1 MKRLFPV
8 IIALALLL
16 SACGAA
22 QPAPTPAPTPSPV
35 STPAA
40 TPQPTPETNAASSEL
55 SPLCSWALQEL
66 DRLRQIDYAR
76 DNNVTHIKDTV
87 RLFLYMHYDM
97 FAERECRFP
106 DFSPFLDPN
115 GEGYEKLLYFVAET
129 QYIHLYEGYDED
141 VQWYNVDLDFESIEV
156 DGNIASVTV
165 SADYDTVRGDG
176 SSGGMTN
183 ISFFKLNKLDGVWYL
198 SDMEPDS
205 IYGSDRHGTYEEL
218 LEQIAALEGAD

>member
-40 TPQPTPETNAASSEL
+40 TPEPSAASSEL

-66 DRLRQIDYAR
+66 DEWRQSEYGT
-76 DNNVTHIKDTV
+76 DNDVKHIKETV

-129 QYIHLYEGYDED
+129 QYIHLDDGFDED
-141 VQWYNVDLDFESIEV
+141 VQWYNVDLDFESVEV
-156 DGNIASVTV
+156 DGNSASVTV
-165 SADYDTVRGDG
+165 RADYDIVRGDG

-218 LEQIAALEGAD
+218 LEQIAALDGAD

>member
-1 MKRLFPV
+1 
-8 IIALALLL
+8 
-16 SACGAA
+16 
-22 QPAPTPAPTPSPV
+22 
-35 STPAA
+35 
-40 TPQPTPETNAASSEL
+40 
-55 SPLCSWALQEL
+55 
-66 DRLRQIDYAR
+66 
-76 DNNVTHIKDTV
+76 
-87 RLFLYMHYDM
+87 MHYDM

-129 QYIHLYEGYDED
+129 QYIHLDDGFDED
-141 VQWYNVDLDFESIEV
+141 VQWYNVDLDFESVEV
-156 DGNIASVTV
+156 DGNSASVTV
-165 SADYDTVRGDG
+165 RADYDIVRGDG

-218 LEQIAALEGAD
+218 LEQIAALDGAD

>member
-8 IIALALLL
+8 IIALTLLL

-40 TPQPTPETNAASSEL
+40 TPETGAASSEL

-66 DRLRQIDYAR
+66 DEWRQSEYGT
-76 DNNVTHIKDTV
+76 DNDVKHIKETV

-97 FAERECRFP
+97 FVERECRFP

-129 QYIHLYEGYDED
+129 QYIHLDDGFDED
-141 VQWYNVDLDFESIEV
+141 VQWYNVDLDFESVEV
-156 DGNIASVTV
+156 DGNSASVT
-165 SADYDTVRGDG
+165 ADGLLPALDLLDAPRERAAMVRRQAELINPCAAGDICDLAERMAG
-176 SSGGMTN
+176 LSGAIN
-183 ISFFKLNKLDGVWYL
+183 ARRAVV
-198 SDMEPDS
+198 
-205 IYGSDRHGTYEEL
+205 
-218 LEQIAALEGAD
+218 AC

>member
-22 QPAPTPAPTPSPV
+22 QPAPTPAPTPSPM

-40 TPQPTPETNAASSEL
+40 TPQPTPETDAASSEL

-66 DRLRQIDYAR
+66 DEWRQSEYGT
-76 DNNVTHIKDTV
+76 DNDVKHIKETV

-97 FAERECRFP
+97 FAEREYQFP

-115 GEGYEKLLYFVAET
+115 GESYEKLLYFVAET

-141 VQWYNVDLDFESIEV
+141 VQWYNVDLDFESVEV
-156 DGNIASVTV
+156 DGNSASVTV
-165 SADYDTVRGDG
+165 SAGYDTVRGDG
-176 SSGGMTN
+176 SSRRITN
-183 ISFFKLNKLDGVWYL
+183 IYFFTLNRLDGVWYL
-198 SDMEPDS
+198 SGIEPDS
-205 IYGSDRHGTYEEL
+205 IFASGSHGTYEEL
-218 LEQIAALEGAD
+218 LEQIAALDGAD

>member
-1 MKRLFPV
+1 MKRLFSV

-40 TPQPTPETNAASSEL
+40 TPETNAASSEL

-66 DRLRQIDYAR
+66 DEWRQSEYGT
-76 DNNVTHIKDTV
+76 DNDVKHIKETV

-129 QYIHLYEGYDED
+129 QYIHLDDGFDED
-141 VQWYNVDLDFESIEV
+141 VQWYNVDLDFESVEV
-156 DGNIASVTV
+156 DGNSASVTV
-165 SADYDTVRGDG
+165 RADYDIVRGDG

>member
-40 TPQPTPETNAASSEL
+40 TPETNAASSEL

-66 DRLRQIDYAR
+66 DEWRQSEYGTDH
-76 DNNVTHIKDTV
+76 DVKHIKETV

-129 QYIHLYEGYDED
+129 QYIHLDDGFDED
-141 VQWYNVDLDFESIEV
+141 VQWYNVDLDFESVEV
-156 DGNIASVTV
+156 DGNSASVTV
-165 SADYDTVRGDG
+165 RADYDIVRGDG

-218 LEQIAALEGAD
+218 LEQIAALDGAD

>member
-22 QPAPTPAPTPSPV
+22 QPAPTPTPTPSPV

-40 TPQPTPETNAASSEL
+40 TPETNAASSEL
-55 SPLCSWALQEL
+55 STLCSWALQEL
-66 DRLRQIDYAR
+66 DEWRQSEYGT
-76 DNNVTHIKDTV
+76 DNDVKHIKETV

-97 FAERECRFP
+97 FVEREYQFP

-176 SSGGMTN
+176 SSRRITN
-183 ISFFKLNKLDGVWYL
+183 IYFFTLNRLDGVWYL
-198 SDMEPDS
+198 SEIEPDS
-205 IYGSDRHGTYEEL
+205 IFASGSHGTYEEL
-218 LEQIAALEGAD
+218 LEQIAALDGAD

>member
-40 TPQPTPETNAASSEL
+40 TPQPTPVTNAASSEL

-66 DRLRQIDYAR
+66 DRLRQSEYGT
-76 DNNVTHIKDTV
+76 DNDVKHIKETV

-176 SSGGMTN
+176 SSGRITN
-183 ISFFKLNKLDGVWYL
+183 IYFFTLNRLDGVWYL
-198 SDMEPDS
+198 SGIEPDS
-205 IYGSDRHGTYEEL
+205 IFASGSHGTYEEL

>member
-40 TPQPTPETNAASSEL
+40 TPETNAASSEL

-66 DRLRQIDYAR
+66 DEWRLSEYGT
-76 DNNVTHIKDTV
+76 DNDVKHIKETV

-129 QYIHLYEGYDED
+129 QYIHLDDGFDED
-141 VQWYNVDLDFESIEV
+141 VQWYNVDLDFESVEV
-156 DGNIASVTV
+156 DGNSASVTV
-165 SADYDTVRGDG
+165 RADYDIVRGDG

-218 LEQIAALEGAD
+218 LEQIAALDGAD

>member
-1 MKRLFPV
+1 MKQLFPV
-8 IIALALLL
+8 IIALTLLL

-22 QPAPTPAPTPSPV
+22 QPAPTPAPTPSPM
-35 STPAA
+35 STPAT
-40 TPQPTPETNAASSEL
+40 TPQPTPETDAASSEL

-66 DRLRQIDYAR
+66 DRLRQSEYGT
-76 DNNVTHIKDTV
+76 DNDVKHIKETV

-97 FAERECRFP
+97 FVEREYRFP

-115 GEGYEKLLYFVAET
+115 SESYEKLLYFVAET

-156 DGNIASVTV
+156 EGNIASVTV

-176 SSGGMTN
+176 SSRRITN
-183 ISFFKLNKLDGVWYL
+183 IYFFTLNRLDGVWYL
-198 SDMEPDS
+198 SEIEPDS
-205 IYGSDRHGTYEEL
+205 IFASGSHGTYEEL
-218 LEQIAALEGAD
+218 LEQIAALDCAD

>member
-40 TPQPTPETNAASSEL
+40 TPETNAASSEL

-66 DRLRQIDYAR
+66 DEWRQSEYGT
-76 DNNVTHIKDTV
+76 DNDVKHIKETV

-129 QYIHLYEGYDED
+129 QYIHLDDGFDED
-141 VQWYNVDLDFESIEV
+141 VQWYNVDLDFESVEV
-156 DGNIASVTV
+156 DGNSASVTV
-165 SADYDTVRGDG
+165 RADYDIVRGDG

-183 ISFFKLNKLDGVWYL
+183 ISFSKLNKLDGVWYL

-218 LEQIAALEGAD
+218 LEQIAALDGAD